1 MKLNCKVNLEYVNG
15 TCIISLE
22 AYQVVTVALSKISEN
37 DDGLPNNN
45 EMFSCGIFQTMTYT
59 LYGNNF

>member
-45 EMFSCGIFQTMTYT
+45 ET
-59 LYGNNF
+59 